1 MTYELKGG
9 AFPVV
14 VCQLADGEQMVTEK
28 GSMVWMSPNME
39 MSTSGGGLGKMFS
52 RAHPAPDHPARPGGH
67 PAEGGLSGRG
77 DRGESVRPL

>member
-28 GSMVWMSPNME
+28 VAVDIHTE
-39 MSTSGGGLGKMFS
+39 ELDKQIGKTL
-52 RAHPAPDHPARPGGH
+52 ADK
-67 PAEGGLSGRG
+67 LRG
-77 DRGESVRPL
+77 DLELIEGVYPEHGFRQE